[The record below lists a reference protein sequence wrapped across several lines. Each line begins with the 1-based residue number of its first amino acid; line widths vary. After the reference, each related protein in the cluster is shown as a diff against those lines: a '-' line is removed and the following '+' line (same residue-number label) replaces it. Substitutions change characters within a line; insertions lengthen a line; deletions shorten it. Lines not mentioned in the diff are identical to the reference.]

1 MLSTKQAVFTL
12 IIRPANVPQ
21 SGWVNPTATDIQH
34 GLLERSGISRTSRQI
49 RRLLRELEQ
58 LGLIRKEDPFTP
70 PHPVSPQERASRYEI
85 VRPDR
90 ILESRLKI
98 QATDKLLAEQE
109 RRRRKRK
116 EIQEL
121 LRLQIQADTE
131 KIDREQ
137 KEAGV

>member
-70 PHPVSPQERASRYEI
+70 PHPLGPKERAARYKI
-85 VRPDR
+85 VHPDR
-90 ILESRLKI
+90 ILESRLRI
-98 QATDKLLAEQE
+98 QDSDKLLAEQE

-116 EIQEL
+116 EASDL
-121 LRLQIQADTE
+121 LHVKIKADFE
-131 KIDREQ
+131 RMDREQ
-137 KEAGV
+137 KEAGA